1 MFVLLV
7 LLLWSIKVYPACC
20 WRLLLHS
27 VFLLATWRTISLGY
41 RMLFSSEF
49 IYLTLQKKKKNIF
62 FSDLVIR
69 GRHSSCDFPEWY
81 CFSACVWPRCIYWI
95 ICCVVHFP
103 FAFLLTVRPRCQ
115 HVKLHHNKAV
125 EKWRES
131 LTLKQVVFR
140 RSVFLLIWCC
150 VGLGKKN
157 SRWDL

>member
-7 LLLWSIKVYPACC
+7 LLLWSIKVYPACS

-95 ICCVVHFP
+95 ICCVVHFL
-103 FAFLLTVRPRCQ
+103 FAFLLNVRPRCQ

-150 VGLGKKN
+150 VGLEKKN